1 MATTNGY
8 ATGASANIGDV
19 QKRNVQAYQQV
30 DGRQVVKIEAEDIK
44 KRKRKVA
51 SYGLLHCLG

>member
-19 QKRNVQAYQQV
+19 QKRNVQAYQQM
-30 DGRQVVKIEAEDIK
+30 DGRQVLKVEAEDVK
-44 KRKRKVA
+44 KLKRKV
-51 SYGLLHCLG
+51 GCCCVHEI